1 MRKIFA
7 QWDRMNASLPA
18 DGQWLSREPP
28 SRREIWLMP
37 CCHRSHSSRCQ
48 KGMQHGGGIEW
59 EEVRNIYCVRKGT
72 RRRKLID
79 AVEMVVCGNS
89 PEEFGKRLPSCTG
102 KTRQNPHNDEDRGQS
117 QPPTPPH
124 PILHYRQN
132 RCLFI
137 VPAKQEVLSLMPKM
151 ARHQKWHGTCHVR
164 LSKNIL
170 LPCIERPLLCTPS
183 LLVNPS
189 SRKQAFGGRKVLQS
203 YGDS

>member
-7 QWDRMNASLPA
+7 QWDGMNASLPA

-48 KGMQHGGGIEW
+48 KGMQHEGGIEW
-59 EEVRNIYCVRKGT
+59 EEVRNISCVRKGT

-124 PILHYRQN
+124 PIPHSKQN
-132 RCLFI
+132 RTDVHCTGETGGFE
-137 VPAKQEVLSLMPKM
+137 PNAKNGTAPKM
-151 ARHQKWHGTCHVR
+151 ARHMCDFPPPPLPPLTHTVTCPHATR
-164 LSKNIL
+164 DQTKNIKL
-170 LPCIERPLLCTPS
+170 LPGNDPS
-183 LLVNPS
+183 CAP
-189 SRKQAFGGRKVLQS
+189 RRFW
-203 YGDS
+203 